1 MICISIQKTPF
12 EETLALLESP
22 AVEMAELRLDLSDY
36 TVREVERLCSLP
48 VPVIATCRYAV
59 AGAEKTEEQLS
70 AAICA
75 GAAFTDIEL
84 EMPKALSVRLCE
96 QARGHGCRVIRSW
109 HDFKG
114 TPGIETLEAK
124 VRECLAGGADIVK
137 VVTTALSQEDSA
149 KVLSLYSDE
158 VSAGLEGRLV
168 AFAMGEAG
176 RQSRVASLGLGA
188 PFTYACMDGR
198 PTAPGQPEARD
209 IYMQIYGRVSP
220 LRLIDGKIEIPQSK
234 SAVQRRIIAAAL
246 AGEDYEID
254 ENDLND
260 DVRAA
265 MSVSS
270 LIKNRMIEKKN
281 GVEKQ

>member
-48 VPVIATCRYAV
+48 VPVIATCRYVV
-59 AGAEKTEEQLS
+59 AGSEKTEEQLS

-124 VRECLAGGADIVK
+124 VRECLAGDADIVK
-137 VVTTALSQEDSA
+137 VVTMALSPEDSA

-188 PFTYACMDGR
+188 PFTYACTDGR

>member
-1 MICISIQKTPF
+1 M
-12 EETLALLESP
+12 
-22 AVEMAELRLDLSDY
+22 
-36 TVREVERLCSLP
+36 
-48 VPVIATCRYAV
+48 
-59 AGAEKTEEQLS
+59 
-70 AAICA
+70 
-75 GAAFTDIEL
+75 
-84 EMPKALSVRLCE
+84 
-96 QARGHGCRVIRSW
+96 
-109 HDFKG
+109 
-114 TPGIETLEAK
+114 
-124 VRECLAGGADIVK
+124 
-137 VVTTALSQEDSA
+137 
-149 KVLSLYSDE
+149 SLYSDE

-209 IYMQIYGRVSP
+209 IYMQIYGMVSP
-220 LRLIDGKIEIPQSK
+220 LRLIYGKVEIPQSK
-234 SAVQRRIIAAAL
+234 STMQRRIIAAAL

-265 MSVSS
+265 ISVSS

>member
-1 MICISIQKTPF
+1 MICISIQKTTF

-59 AGAEKTEEQLS
+59 AGAERTEEQLS

-124 VRECLAGGADIVK
+124 VRECLAGGGDIVK
-137 VVTTALSQEDSA
+137 VVTMALSPEDSA

-176 RQSRVASLGLGA
+176 RQSRIASLGLGA

-198 PTAPGQPEARD
+198 PTAPGQPEARN
-209 IYMQIYGRVSP
+209 IYMQIYGTVSP
-220 LRLIDGKIEIPQSK
+220 LRLIDGKVEIPQSK
-234 SAVQRRIIAAAL
+234 STVQRRIIAAAL